1 MRTKKILVVYHQHR
15 IPLRNTILKYI
26 KCFEKYSNYEVF
38 YCNCYFKCPFYLKK
52 ISLDLII
59 FDTSFLIIR
68 TYYQKFIKLIAK
80 IKLKKIFY
88 TNIAVY
94 YTKRVIQLI
103 NK

>member
-1 MRTKKILVVYHQHR
+1 MSLQ
-15 IPLRNTILKYI
+15 
-26 KCFEKYSNYEVF
+26 
-38 YCNCYFKCPFYLKK
+38 FKENKLGFNN
-52 ISLDLII
+52 
-59 FDTSFLIIR
+59 FDTTFLIIR
-68 TYYQKFIKLIAK
+68 THYQKSIKLIAK